1 MKKIFLIILMPIVLL
16 GFVGCGKQNELVEE
30 SAQKTVDAFA
40 NGDLEAINEL
50 VFGTEVIDVDD
61 ELTEIW
67 EEDIPKQEG
76 VLSDIFNLV
85 TVEVKKITKNTI
97 EYKIEAPDM
106 SNIFL
111 DIDTENLSENEM
123 AEQIRTYALNA
134 KIKKTTV
141 SLDYVL
147 VDGEPIINYQDAD
160 FINAVTG
167 GLLDAYKTLYSE
179 MMEEY
184 AKGVNLE

>member
-16 GFVGCGKQNELVEE
+16 SFVGCGKQNELVEE

-40 NGDLEAINEL
+40 NGDLKAINEL

-67 EEDIPKQEG
+67 EEDTPKQEG
-76 VLSDIFNLV
+76 VLADIFNLV

-111 DIDTENLSENEM
+111 DIDAENLSENEM
-123 AEQIRTYALNA
+123 AEQIRTCALNA

-141 SLDYVL
+141 SLNYIL
-147 VDGEPIINYQDAD
+147 VDGKPIINYQDAD